1 MAKLSIRASRVKAAA
16 EAAYGK
22 RGISQLA
29 AAADVSQQMLSFIVR
44 GERQV
49 SDNVYR
55 KVADAMFAESERL
68 ITPSEKIGLMAGK
81 MISELEK

>member
-1 MAKLSIRASRVKAAA
+1 
-16 EAAYGK
+16 
-22 RGISQLA
+22 
-29 AAADVSQQMLSFIVR
+29 MLSFIVR